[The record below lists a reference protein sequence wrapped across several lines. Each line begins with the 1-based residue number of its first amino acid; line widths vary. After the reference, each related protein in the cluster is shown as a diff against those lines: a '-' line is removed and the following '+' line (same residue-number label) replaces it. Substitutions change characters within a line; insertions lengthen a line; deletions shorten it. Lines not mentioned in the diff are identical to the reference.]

1 MNKIPLP
8 EDLANK
14 KIILCK
20 EEPTFV
26 SPEGEGP
33 WAGRL
38 CAWARVSTCNLS
50 CAWQNPDGSV
60 TLCDTPYTSHKPSRH
75 IVTAQTVYDFV
86 MDAKTHHVSFS
97 GGEPSSQQALIDLID
112 FVEVSGKRV
121 KIETN
126 GTQFFTSKASLI
138 SMSPK
143 LKSSGAGLIAL
154 ANADFKQQ
162 DTNNFL
168 NTSDFELR
176 SRQYKTLAERHES
189 KRYNLDA
196 MKQFLDFYG
205 DRVIF
210 KFVANGEPDIEEIIK
225 EYVEPLQIHPTQVWL
240 MPQGISSE
248 QLNSRAQYTIEVCKR
263 YGWQYSDRL
272 HIRIYGNKTGV

>member
-33 WAGRL
+33 WTGRL

-75 IVTAQTVYDFV
+75 VVNAQHIYDFV
-86 MDAKTHHVSFS
+86 MDAKTHYVSFS
-97 GGEPSSQQALIDLID
+97 GGEPSSQKALIDLID

-126 GTQFFTSKASLI
+126 GTQFFASKASLI

-143 LKSSGAGLIAL
+143 LKSSGAGLVAL

-176 SRQYKTLAERHES
+176 SRQYKTLIERHES

-210 KFVANGEPDIEEIIK
+210 KFVANGESDIDEIISQ
-225 EYVEPLQIHPTQVWL
+225 YVEPLQIHPTQVWL

>member
-1 MNKIPLP
+1 MNKQPLP

-75 IVTAQTVYDFV
+75 VVTAQQVYDFV
-86 MDAKTHHVSFS
+86 MDANTHYVSFS
-97 GGEPSSQQALIDLID
+97 GGEPSSQQSLIDLINY
-112 FVEVSGKRV
+112 VEASGKQV

-126 GTQFFTSKASLI
+126 GTQFFESNASLI

-143 LKSSGAGLIAL
+143 LKSSGSGLLTL
-154 ANADFKQQ
+154 AQSSFTDQ

-168 NTSDFELR
+168 KTSDFELR
-176 SRQYKTLAERHES
+176 ARQYKMLAERHES
-189 KRYNLDA
+189 KRYNLSA
-196 MKQFLDFYG
+196 MKQFLDYYG
-205 DRVIF
+205 NRVIF
-210 KFVANGEPDIEEIIK
+210 KFVANAESDVEEIIQ
-225 EYVEPLQIHPTQVWL
+225 EYVDPLQLQPTQVWL

-248 QLNSRAQYTIEVCKR
+248 QLNSRAQYVIEICKR